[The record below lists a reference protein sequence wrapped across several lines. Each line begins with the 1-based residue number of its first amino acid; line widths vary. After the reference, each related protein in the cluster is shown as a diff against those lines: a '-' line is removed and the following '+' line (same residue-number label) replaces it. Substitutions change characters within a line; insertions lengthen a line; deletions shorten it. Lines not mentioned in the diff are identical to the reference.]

1 MQVKLEQFL
10 LALGAVAV
18 LLLGGVITAN
28 VIARALFA
36 TAVPDSV
43 TIVREL
49 MVAAILLPLAATTAA
64 RAHVCVDFISDR
76 FGARLRSWLIVLG
89 SLMGMIA
96 LSALIWAGTRDLSKV
111 LASGSFFYGDLS
123 LPKWPGRLVFVL
135 GIAACWLRLAELAWR
150 DTCTILRGGT
160 VLDTQDHSLTGGGAE

>member
-1 MQVKLEQFL
+1 MQSKLEQVL
-10 LALGAVAV
+10 LALGAIAV

-28 VIARALFA
+28 VIARAAFGS
-36 TAVPDSV
+36 AVPDSV

-96 LSALIWAGTRDLSKV
+96 LAALIWAGARDLGKV
-111 LASGSFFYGDLS
+111 WTSGSFFYGDLN
-123 LPKWPGRLVFVL
+123 LPKWPGRLIFVI
-135 GIAACWLRLAELAWR
+135 GIGACWLRLAELAWR
-150 DTCTILRGGT
+150 DTGVILRGGA
-160 VLDTQDHSLTGGGAE
+160 VSDRQDHSLTGGGVD